1 MLFINLS
8 YIFMRQLLLIFCRR
22 DILKFNYKDFYKN
35 KIFIPVILLIIMII
49 FTIFFVCVKSND
61 LIILNNLGKS
71 ITKINLDE
79 PLENMTSSSEYITI
93 LESKATSLTT
103 LSDTL
108 ENKKISKKYEDIHK
122 NLKEGIDMNI
132 AFYNSLINILNNPTS
147 DDLYNQ
153 YKEVTSLKDNIITI
167 YKTCNDMNVSASL
180 LSDDSKLV
188 DNIFFYINEI
198 IKLNRDS
205 DIKTAQVNEF
215 IVTLD
220 SLLLEFNDLTE
231 NLFETLSTMRNN
243 NRSLN
248 TVITDIHSKMNKF
261 ETIKKKLY
269 VLSIPENGND
279 VFVSFNET
287 LGFYNNYINLLLKG
301 VTEEINSNNSHNEHY
316 TNAKLAYENMNKSL
330 KNLQTL
336 LNNFKE

>member
-1 MLFINLS
+1 M
-8 YIFMRQLLLIFCRR
+8 
-22 DILKFNYKDFYKN
+22 KFNYKDFYKN
-35 KIFIPVILLIIMII
+35 KIFILVILLIIMII